1 MFGNKKGRIMEV
13 PFLVGI
19 NVQVAQVKE
28 AFTLEQLG
36 IDKNLTGEEPQ
47 EAVAESYN
55 EWAWEQLYGGFD
67 FID

>member
-1 MFGNKKGRIMEV
+1 MEV
-13 PFLVGI
+13 TFLVGM

-36 IDKNLTGEEPQ
+36 IDKNLTGEELQ

-55 EWAWEQLYGGFD
+55 E
-67 FID
+67 

>member
-1 MFGNKKGRIMEV
+1 MDKMLSKMTFI
-13 PFLVGI
+13 
-19 NVQVAQVKE
+19 
-28 AFTLEQLG
+28 LEKLG
-36 IDKNLTGEEPQ
+36 IDKNLTGEELQ